1 MEPRR
6 KWYSTIKSWWV
17 LLILVALT
25 ILRSSIIMYD
35 LHEREFA
42 IFRFFSFLTFSLSF
56 PFIVLSGCWCLKE
69 GIYVRGTMRMLSRSA
84 QNWNQEFTFDS
95 ELAEISGVQNRGI
108 PLFLFF
114 LRSTLAVYI
123 GVIHLFR
130 ARSLMPVANSKQEG
144 TRKTRRKRSQ
154 QYIIIKL
161 TAIPTIFCSLLS
173 LRFRYIYIYIH
184 ILIYYFSVI
193 LIIFHFTILLWLL
206 IKLY

>member
-1 MEPRR
+1 MVFDDQE
-6 KWYSTIKSWWV
+6 
-17 LLILVALT
+17 LIGSLDPGGSDDLT
-25 ILRSSIIMYD
+25 IIDYYV
-35 LHEREFA
+35 
-42 IFRFFSFLTFSLSF
+42 RFTWTRVCNLSFFFLPFPTFSLSF

-184 ILIYYFSVI
+184 IYYFSVT